1 MTEKFRCETR
11 YGDQCVFVTRGDTAT
26 LCTGAARPGYALP
39 SDGFCGLTPKQ
50 ALLLAAELTAWA
62 DHQQQLTRA
71 KAERRKARKVVKA
84 DPGKAGL
91 AMAALMHPNAR
102 LVQPTR

>member
-1 MTEKFRCETR
+1 MIEKFRCETR
-11 YGDQCVFVTRGDTAT
+11 NGDQCVLLTRGDTAT
-26 LCTGAARPGYALP
+26 IWTGAARPGYAVP
-39 SDGFCGLTPKQ
+39 YDGPCGLTPKQ

-62 DHQQQLTRA
+62 DHQQQLLRA
-71 KAERRKARKVVKA
+71 KADRRKAQKAVKA